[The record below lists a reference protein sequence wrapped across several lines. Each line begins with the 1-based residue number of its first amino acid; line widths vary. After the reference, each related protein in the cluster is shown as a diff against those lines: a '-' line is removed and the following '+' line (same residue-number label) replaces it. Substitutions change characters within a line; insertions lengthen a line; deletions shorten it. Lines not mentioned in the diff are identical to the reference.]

1 MNALDRARVD
11 WDGSSLVPCVYLAR
25 ARRRTRL
32 PAAAAAGSLLSL
44 SISDPRPHRL
54 SARARISPPASMVS
68 SQMLLTRLFE
78 KRCVARRLGRGL
90 PPKHALFVC

>member
-11 WDGSSLVPCVYLAR
+11 WDGISLVPCVYLAR

-32 PAAAAAGSLLSL
+32 PAAAAGSLLSL

-68 SQMLLTRLFE
+68 SQMILTRLFE
-78 KRCVARRLGRGL
+78 KRCVARRLGGGS